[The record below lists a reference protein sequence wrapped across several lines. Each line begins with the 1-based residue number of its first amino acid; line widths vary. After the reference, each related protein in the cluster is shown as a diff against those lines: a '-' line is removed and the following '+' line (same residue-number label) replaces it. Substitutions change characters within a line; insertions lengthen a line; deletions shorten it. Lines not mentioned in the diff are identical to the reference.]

1 MNERNGTID
10 IVKLLAS
17 FCIIAFHIGYYED
30 YPVFFA
36 DLFRVS
42 TRWALPFFFVA
53 AGYFIGC
60 SREHSITKRVNKL
73 ITIFLTASVFY
84 SLILL
89 LKNHSDIQGQISEI
103 FSFKFLRGI
112 YFHLWFIPSLIIGFI
127 GLGYMRENLSERS
140 ALIISIIII
149 TIAWVEDI
157 LVFLGKD
164 VDFIFSREIM
174 SIGLVYFGYTIAK
187 HRIQERI
194 SKNKSIAT
202 MLLFIIALTTEAFI
216 LQEITG
222 SSSRERQF
230 PLFCSIA
237 AVAILITCC
246 KIKTKEGLLSE
257 LGKRY
262 SLAVY
267 LYHPL
272 FISAS
277 RFALSKIGIHDSFAI
292 LIMTFISTLFVL
304 IITDRYFNPLFKLI
318 NGDIFKRNKK
328 EETIN

>member
-17 FCIIAFHIGYYED
+17 FCIIAVHIGYYED

-42 TRWALPFFFVA
+42 TRWALPFFFIA
-53 AGYFIGC
+53 AGYFIGR
-60 SREHSITKRVNKL
+60 SKEQSITKRINKL

-89 LKNHSDIQGQISEI
+89 LKNHNDTQGQLSEI

-112 YFHLWFIPSLIIGFI
+112 YFHLWFVPSLIIGFI
-127 GLGYMRENLSERS
+127 GLGYMRETISDKSSFIVS
-140 ALIISIIII
+140 AIIIVI
-149 TIAWVEDI
+149 VWAEDV
-157 LVFLGKD
+157 LVFMGKD

-174 SIGLVYFGYTIAK
+174 SIGLVYLGYSIAK
-187 HRIQERI
+187 NNIQEKI
-194 SKNKSIAT
+194 STNKSISIV
-202 MLLFIIALTTEAFI
+202 MLFLIALTAEAFI

-222 SSSRERQF
+222 TSSKERQF
-230 PLFCSIA
+230 PLFCSLA
-237 AVAILITCC
+237 ALAILITCC
-246 KIKTKEGLLSE
+246 KIKTKESVISE

-262 SLAVY
+262 SLGVY

-277 RFALSKIGIHDSFAI
+277 RFALSKIGVHDSFAI
-292 LIMTFISTLFVL
+292 LITTFTSTLLVL
-304 IITDRYFNPLFKLI
+304 IITDKYFNPLFKLI
-318 NGDIFKRNKK
+318 NGDVFKRKVK
-328 EETIN
+328 EAIN

>member
-1 MNERNGTID
+1 
-10 IVKLLAS
+10 
-17 FCIIAFHIGYYED
+17 
-30 YPVFFA
+30 
-36 DLFRVS
+36 
-42 TRWALPFFFVA
+42 
-53 AGYFIGC
+53 
-60 SREHSITKRVNKL
+60 
-73 ITIFLTASVFY
+73 
-84 SLILL
+84 
-89 LKNHSDIQGQISEI
+89 
-103 FSFKFLRGI
+103 
-112 YFHLWFIPSLIIGFI
+112 
-127 GLGYMRENLSERS
+127 
-140 ALIISIIII
+140 
-149 TIAWVEDI
+149 
-157 LVFLGKD
+157 
-164 VDFIFSREIM
+164 M

-262 SLAVY
+262 SLPVY

-277 RFALSKIGIHDSFAI
+277 RFALGKIGINDSFAI
-292 LIMTFISTLFVL
+292 LITTFTSTLLVL
-304 IITDRYFNPLFKLI
+304 IITDRYLNPLFRLI
-318 NGDIFKRNKK
+318 NGDIFRRKDK
-328 EETIN
+328 EGAINS